1 MAKPVNLPTGAS
13 RTSEVGLVYSE
24 VLSNASGTIEVP
36 KLSALRIRAV
46 AGTTVTVDGVLAVT
60 MVANEILT
68 INVGSGNHSDT
79 KETVSVVFS
88 GAVYAQVGKE
98 IM

>member
-13 RTSEVGLVYSE
+13 RTSEVGLVYNE
-24 VLSNASGTIEVP
+24 VLSNAAGTIEVP

-46 AGTTVTVDGVLAVT
+46 AATTVTVDGVLAVT
-60 MVANEILT
+60 MAANEILT
-68 INVGSGNHSDT
+68 INVGYGNTADT

-98 IM
+98 TL